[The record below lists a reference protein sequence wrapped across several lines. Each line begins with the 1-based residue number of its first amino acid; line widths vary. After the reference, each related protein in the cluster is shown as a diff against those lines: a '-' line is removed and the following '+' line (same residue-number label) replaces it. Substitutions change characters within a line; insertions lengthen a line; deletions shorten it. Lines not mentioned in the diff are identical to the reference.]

1 MRKYMDE
8 DVARTLVQ
16 TMVVSQ
22 LDYGNSLLHGANKTL
37 MRKLQLV
44 QNSAARLI
52 TKVDRRCDIT
62 PILKYLHWLHI
73 EARIILKIL
82 VLCFKCLTGNGP
94 EYLSDLLVPY
104 KPKRTLRS
112 SAHLDLVIPNTCSK
126 IGDNSFKVFSPKL
139 WNELPMY
146 IKSASSVL
154 CFRKL
159 LNTYLFK
166 QHY

>member
-1 MRKYMDE
+1 
-8 DVARTLVQ
+8 
-16 TMVVSQ
+16 
-22 LDYGNSLLHGANKTL
+22 

-52 TKVDRRCDIT
+52 TKVDRRCHIT
-62 PILKYLHWLHI
+62 PILKYWLPI
-73 EARIILKIL
+73 GCQSKLKSFFLFKIL

-112 SAHLDLVIPNTCSK
+112 SGHFNLVIPNACSK
-126 IGDNSFKVFSPKL
+126 IGDKSFELFAPKL

-159 LNTYLFK
+159 
-166 QHY
+166 